1 MRILCVSAQ
10 KPDSTGSGVYLA
22 ETACA
27 FVSAGHEVMVVAGLD
42 VRDTPDLPEG
52 ARLEAVRFNTSDLP
66 FPVVGMSDAMPYEA
80 TRYRDMT
87 PAMLERFY
95 AAFEGVLVR
104 AYADFLPDL
113 VICHHLYLVTAL
125 AVRLAPPCPVTAVCH
140 STDMRQMLSHGLE
153 REAVTAGV
161 RQLDRIFA
169 LHDEQKAE
177 IVEFYGVD
185 ANRIVVVGTGYN
197 AQVFCPRDVQNRH
210 QGPLRIAYAGK
221 ICRKKG
227 LESLIAALDLLPFSP
242 DELEAVLVGGNGSRE
257 EVARIAE
264 RAARS
269 RYQVSLPGRVSQ
281 DDLAVLRGAAARA
294 RRGTRLRLPGRHDRS
309 AGGSPLAFRRAARFS
324 CRVRGAAAHGGRRR
338 ADRGGSAGVRARPR
352 RSARTLPGR
361 RTRRGARDDGCP
373 RSVVGGPCR
382 SHARSLR
389 GLASRRVARSP
400 DGRAFAVC
408 GV

>member
-22 ETACA
+22 ETARA

-52 ARLEAVRFNTSDLP
+52 VRLEAVRFNTSDLP

-95 AAFEGVLVR
+95 AAFEGVLAR

-125 AVRLAPPCPVTAVCH
+125 AVRLVPPCPVTAVCH
-140 STDMRQMLSHGLE
+140 STDMRQMRSHGLE
-153 REAVTAGV
+153 REAVTASV

-281 DDLAVLRGAAARA
+281 DDLVDLYRTADVFVLPSFFEGLPLVLVEALACGCRVVTTDLPGVRPWLSAALPASPVEYVVPPRMEGVDEPIEEDLPAFERALAAA
-294 RRGTRLRLPGRHDRS
+294 LERS
-309 AGGSPLAFRRAARFS
+309 LVAARDEGPATTDARALS
-324 CRVRGAAAHGGRRR
+324 WEALVVRMLAA
-338 ADRGGSAGVRARPR
+338 
-352 RSARTLPGR
+352 
-361 RTRRGARDDGCP
+361 
-373 RSVVGGPCR
+373 
-382 SHARSLR
+382 
-389 GLASRRVARSP
+389 
-400 DGRAFAVC
+400 C

>member
-22 ETACA
+22 ETARA

-52 ARLEAVRFNTSDLP
+52 VRLEAVRFNTSDLP

-95 AAFEGVLVR
+95 AAFEGVLAR

-125 AVRLAPPCPVTAVCH
+125 AVRLVPPCPVTAVCH
-140 STDMRQMLSHGLE
+140 STDMRQMRSHGLE
-153 REAVTAGV
+153 REAVTASV

-210 QGPLRIAYAGK
+210 QGPLCIAYAGK

-281 DDLAVLRGAAARA
+281 DDLVDLYRTADVFVLPSFFEGLPLVLVEALACGCRVVTTDLPGVRPWLSAALPASPVEYVVPPRMEGVDEPIEEDLPAFERALAAA
-294 RRGTRLRLPGRHDRS
+294 LERS
-309 AGGSPLAFRRAARFS
+309 LVAARDEGPATTDARALS
-324 CRVRGAAAHGGRRR
+324 WEALVVRMLAA
-338 ADRGGSAGVRARPR
+338 
-352 RSARTLPGR
+352 
-361 RTRRGARDDGCP
+361 
-373 RSVVGGPCR
+373 
-382 SHARSLR
+382 
-389 GLASRRVARSP
+389 
-400 DGRAFAVC
+400 C

>member
-22 ETACA
+22 ETARA

-95 AAFEGVLVR
+95 AAFEGVLAR

-125 AVRLAPPCPVTAVCH
+125 TVRLAPPCPVTAVCH
-140 STDMRQMLSHGLE
+140 STDMRQMRSHGLE

-281 DDLAVLRGAAARA
+281 DDLVDLYRTADVFVLPSFFEGLPLVLVEALACGCRVVTTDLPVVRPWLSAALPASPVEYVAPPRMEGVDEPIEEDLPAFERALAAA
-294 RRGTRLRLPGRHDRS
+294 LERS
-309 AGGSPLAFRRAARFS
+309 LVAARDEGPATTDARALS
-324 CRVRGAAAHGGRRR
+324 WEALVVRMLAA
-338 ADRGGSAGVRARPR
+338 
-352 RSARTLPGR
+352 
-361 RTRRGARDDGCP
+361 
-373 RSVVGGPCR
+373 
-382 SHARSLR
+382 
-389 GLASRRVARSP
+389 
-400 DGRAFAVC
+400 C